1 MLFSEKLNDF
11 EKKHPCRSITVD
23 GARFRYVLSGEEHE
37 KTLVLLNGGMDENT
51 KTALVQVLSNDPR
64 PQYHDDPERVYGFGF
79 AGFEVKF
86 KVCADTLTVTDIHK
100 EMA

>member
-1 MLFSEKLNDF
+1 
-11 EKKHPCRSITVD
+11 
-23 GARFRYVLSGEEHE
+23 
-37 KTLVLLNGGMDENT
+37 MDENT

-86 KVCADTLTVTDIHK
+86 KVDGDNLTVLDIKK
-100 EMA
+100 EDA